1 MLIVMRHGAPEE
13 DIRRVAATIEEMGY
27 QARPMP
33 GKQRTTIGL
42 VGNDGR
48 VDGSRLAALPG
59 VQEIIHVTQPYK
71 QVSREWKGES
81 TVVRLPGG
89 LSVGG
94 DEVVV
99 MAGPC
104 SVESERQILDA
115 AWAVREAGATVLRA
129 GAYKP
134 RSSPYSFQGLGRAG
148 LKLLVRARE
157 ETGLLIVTEAM
168 DGEEMEFVA
177 EMADIIQLGARNMQN
192 YSLLKRAGR
201 SGKPILLK
209 RGLSATIQELLLSA
223 EYILAEGNPNVILCE
238 RGVRGFDP
246 ATRNIF
252 DLSAIAVVH
261 GLSHLPIIAD
271 PSHGTGHRDM
281 VIPMA
286 RAAVAAGADGLLV
299 EVHPSPDRALS
310 DGAQSLYPEQFD
322 RMMKETRLIAE
333 AIGRRVAE
341 PIGIRA

>member
-13 DIRRVAATIEEMGY
+13 DIRRVVAAIEEMGY

-33 GKQRTTIGL
+33 GKQRTTVGL

-48 VDGSRLAALPG
+48 VDGSRLAALSG
-59 VQEIIHVTQPYK
+59 VQEIIHVTKPYK
-71 QVSREWKGES
+71 QVSREWKPES
-81 TVVRLPGG
+81 TIVRLPGG
-89 LSVGG
+89 LTVGG

-104 SVESERQILDA
+104 SVESERQILA
-115 AWAVREAGATVLRA
+115 AARSVRESGATVLRA
-129 GAYKP
+129 GAFKP
-134 RSSPYSFQGLGRAG
+134 RSSPYSFQGLGRPG
-148 LKLLVRARE
+148 LELLRRARE

-168 DGEEMEFVA
+168 DIEGMDWVA
-177 EMADIIQLGARNMQN
+177 EIADIIQIGARNMQN
-192 YSLLKRAGR
+192 YSLLKHAGR
-201 SGKPILLK
+201 AGKPILLK
-209 RGLSATIQELLLSA
+209 RGLSATIHELLLSA
-223 EYILAEGNPNVILCE
+223 EYVLAEGNPDVILCE

-246 ATRNIF
+246 ATRNLL
-252 DLSAIAVVH
+252 DLSAIPVVH

-299 EVHPSPDRALS
+299 EVHPTPDRALS

-322 RMMKETRLIAE
+322 RMMKETRLITE

-341 PIGIRA
+341 PAGIRA

>member
-33 GKQRTTIGL
+33 GKQRTTVGL

-48 VDGSRLAALPG
+48 VDASRLAALPS
-59 VQEIIHVTQPYK
+59 VQEIIHVTKPYK
-71 QVSREWKGES
+71 QVSREWKPES
-81 TVVRLPGG
+81 TVVRLPGN
-89 LSVGG
+89 LTVGA

-104 SVESERQILDA
+104 SVENEQQILDSA
-115 AWAVREAGATVLRA
+115 RAVREAGATVLRG
-129 GAYKP
+129 GAFKP

-148 LKLLVRARE
+148 LALLARARE

-168 DGEEMEFVA
+168 DPEGMDAVVEV
-177 EMADIIQLGARNMQN
+177 ADIIQIGARNMQN
-192 YSLLKRAGR
+192 YSLLKKAGR
-201 SGKPILLK
+201 AGKPILLK

-246 ATRNIF
+246 ATRNLL
-252 DLSAIAVVH
+252 DLSAIPVVH

-281 VIPMA
+281 VMPMA
-286 RAAVAAGADGLLV
+286 KAAVAGGSDGLLV
-299 EVHPSPDRALS
+299 EVHPTPDRALS
-310 DGAQSLYPEQFD
+310 DGAQSLYPEQFE
-322 RMMKETRLIAE
+322 RLMKEVRLIAE

-341 PIGIRA
+341 PAAIRA

>member
-1 MLIVMRHGAPEE
+1 MLIVMRHGAPEA
-13 DIRRVAATIEEMGY
+13 DIRRVAETIEEMGY

-33 GKQRTTIGL
+33 GKQRTTVGL

-48 VDGSRLAALPG
+48 VDASRLAALPS
-59 VQEIIHVTQPYK
+59 VQEVIHVTKPYK
-71 QVSREWKGES
+71 QVSREWKPES
-81 TVVRLPGG
+81 TTVRLPGG
-89 LSVGG
+89 LSIGG
-94 DEVVV
+94 DEVIV

-104 SVESERQILDA
+104 SVETEQQILA
-115 AWAVREAGATVLRA
+115 AARAVRESGATVLRA
-129 GAYKP
+129 GAFKP

-148 LKLLVRARE
+148 LELLARARE

-168 DGEEMEFVA
+168 DAEGMEAVA
-177 EMADIIQLGARNMQN
+177 ELADIVQIGARNMQN
-192 YSLLKRAGR
+192 YSLLKLAGR
-201 SGKPILLK
+201 IRKPILLK

-246 ATRNIF
+246 ATRNLL
-252 DLSAIAVVH
+252 DLSAIPVVH

-281 VIPMA
+281 VMPMA
-286 RAAVAAGADGLLV
+286 KAAVAGGADGLLV
-299 EVHPSPDRALS
+299 EVHPTPDRALS

-322 RMMKETRLIAE
+322 RLMKEVRLIAE

-341 PIGIRA
+341 PAEIRA

>member
-1 MLIVMRHGAPEE
+1 MLIVMRHGAAEE

-33 GKQRTTIGL
+33 GKQRTTVGL

-59 VQEIIHVTQPYK
+59 VQEIIHVTKPYK
-71 QVSREWKGES
+71 QVSREWKAET
-81 TVVRLPGG
+81 TVIRLPGG
-89 LSVGG
+89 LAVGG

-104 SVESERQILDA
+104 SVESEQQILA
-115 AWAVREAGATVLRA
+115 AARAVREAGATVLRA

-148 LKLLVRARE
+148 LKLLARARE

-168 DGEEMEFVA
+168 DGEELDFVA
-177 EMADIIQLGARNMQN
+177 ETADIIQLGARNMQN

-201 SGKPILLK
+201 AGKPILLK

-286 RAAVAAGADGLLV
+286 RAAVAAGADGLLI

-341 PIGIRA
+341 PAGIRA